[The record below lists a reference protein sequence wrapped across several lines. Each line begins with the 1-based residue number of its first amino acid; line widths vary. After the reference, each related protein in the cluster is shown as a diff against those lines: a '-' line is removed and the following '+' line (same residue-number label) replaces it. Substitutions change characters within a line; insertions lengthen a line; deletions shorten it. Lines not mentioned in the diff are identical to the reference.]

1 MESKKMKEYDY
12 FDMFGVDIENKLNSM
27 LERVDYE
34 DLGEITGG
42 FFIKNEKMF
51 FFYYYKMNPHNYIN
65 LNELLYDVIIIFDD
79 IIEDVIEQEE
89 VSEFS
94 AREKIKNDI
103 CTEIYQ
109 MLKRYVKIKGY
120 KDNFIKELKNYQGK
134 TLYKLEIDDL
144 VEEAYWRNFECDYE
158 NEIDEIDEI
167 DEYDV
172 LEYNLQNKFEEFLN
186 NIYLSIKV
194 LEKGG
199 EEEFLYTITEVDVI
213 YHKNFFKIIEEVKE
227 QE

>member
-1 MESKKMKEYDY
+1 
-12 FDMFGVDIENKLNSM
+12 
-27 LERVDYE
+27 
-34 DLGEITGG
+34 
-42 FFIKNEKMF
+42 
-51 FFYYYKMNPHNYIN
+51 
-65 LNELLYDVIIIFDD
+65 
-79 IIEDVIEQEE
+79 
-89 VSEFS
+89 
-94 AREKIKNDI
+94 
-103 CTEIYQ
+103 

-144 VEEAYWRNFECDYE
+144 VKEAYWRNFECDYE
-158 NEIDEIDEI
+158 NEIDEI
-167 DEYDV
+167 DV

-213 YHKNFFKIIEEVKE
+213 YRKNFFKIIEEVKE